1 MAGYSKYSR
10 SPGDSI
16 LALLE
21 PGEYVL
27 NRNAVDEIGKDNLDD
42 INFEDVPRFDMAQR
56 QVGGMLGDVIGM
68 QWGGSSGS
76 SGWDPF
82 SAATTPTATTPSYG
96 GYQAPETDFGS
107 LYDFYGMEPTE
118 AQKEQF
124 EKQYAYDP
132 SRETPFFEDYRAG
145 LETGREAAGVEVGQ
159 ARKTAG
165 QIGKGFGGGF
175 GGRDV
180 SVQESQE
187 SLLAGVEEQRRQ
199 AQSTLGQQLRGEKE
213 DWMTAAGAGL
223 SSLQQAEGTKQAGF
237 ADPHEST
244 MEPESIAYHH
254 PPPENPSHGQIWNP
268 YVGPM
273 SAFPIYWN
281 ADTNHWQSAP
291 V

>member
-1 MAGYSKYSR
+1 
-10 SPGDSI
+10 
-16 LALLE
+16 
-21 PGEYVL
+21 
-27 NRNAVDEIGKDNLDD
+27 
-42 INFEDVPRFDMAQR
+42 

-76 SGWDPF
+76 SGSSGWSGISDWF
-82 SAATTPTATTPSYG
+82 SDQTPSSTPAPSYG

-107 LYDFYGMEPTE
+107 LYDFYGMEPTK

-145 LETGREAAGVEVGQ
+145 LETGREAAGVESGQ
-159 ARKTAG
+159 AREAAG
-165 QIGKGFGGGF
+165 QMGRGFAGAGTRGTA
-175 GGRDV
+175 
-180 SVQESQE
+180 VQKSQE

-244 MEPESIAYHH
+244 FEPLGNE
-254 PPPENPSHGQIWNP
+254 PNKPPENPSHGQIWNP
-268 YVGPM
+268 YVGAL
-273 SAFPIYWN
+273 STLPIFWN